1 MRQWFLHLFWRLFQ
15 LVLAAALL
23 AIDIRLFLFYAF
35 VVLLALLNYVYRL
48 RSMFTLFQS
57 CNDARSFLLMRH
69 AGITNEAARAL
80 GRTMA
85 RDCGE
90 DVRARLDRDT
100 RSATGFI
107 FNSFEEWMAQFV
119 GSTRYL

>member
-1 MRQWFLHLFWRLFQ
+1 M
-15 LVLAAALL
+15 VLAPIL
-23 AIDIRLFLFYAF
+23 APIPTSSCRRVVGNRYSPFLFYAF